1 MTSTYTRRGTIYLLH
16 FDRPYKHA
24 RHYLGWASDLEA
36 RLAAHSAGHGARLLE
51 VARQHGIGW
60 TLART
65 WPGTRV
71 RERQIKNQ
79 GGASRCCPACGIHP
93 PQRVWETRELTTI
106 ARRFFGLIDGDWITN
121 RAALT
126 YARRRITA
134 RLAHP
139 TTPITPGE
147 LLGWSERTPTM
158 ADLRYSP
165 TYVRADGSVWCV
177 QEDTETGTE
186 NACRMVIDTE
196 TGLSLFLPD
205 YLVNTTAAQ
214 PTSRVT
220 GQVWPL
226 FRWATRTD
234 LPTTHTTRR

>member
-1 MTSTYTRRGTIYLLH
+1 MYLLH

-51 VARQHGIGW
+51 VIRDAGISW

-65 WPGTRV
+65 WSGTRT
-71 RERQIKNQ
+71 RERQLKNQ
-79 GGASRCCPACGIHP
+79 GGASRRCPHCGIHP
-93 PQRVWETRELTTI
+93 PQRVWETRELTAVT
-106 ARRFFGLIDGDWITN
+106 RRLFAVIDGDWITN
-121 RAALT
+121 RAALA
-126 YARRRITA
+126 YARRRITT
-134 RLAHP
+134 RLTNP
-139 TTPITPGE
+139 THPITPGE

-158 ADLRYSP
+158 ADLRYTP
-165 TYVRADGSVWCV
+165 AYIRADDSVWCV

-186 NACRMVIDTE
+186 NTCRMVIDTE

-205 YLVNTTAAQ
+205 YLVDTDATH
-214 PTSRVT
+214 PTSRTT
-220 GQVWPL
+220 GEPWPL

-234 LPTTHTTRR
+234 LPPHQPVRR